1 MRPDLLARPLA
12 TAVAAAARVNGLT
25 IDPGVEAFTT
35 AAEGLKRQERL
46 CDEIGDGCR
55 LRTLFW
61 QAPQAITVGRAD
73 TRLPTFDAAAQRLAA
88 ENWPV
93 VVRRSG
99 GTACPVS
106 LGTFQ
111 IALAR
116 TAGANFAIDVAYRE
130 LSAMIGDALASIGL
144 VATIGEVAEAFCPG
158 RFDIQIDGRKLG
170 GVSQHWCERNG
181 HRVVT
186 TAASFV
192 LAEDLS
198 ELTRIVN
205 LFYESA
211 GGAKYCPADAITS
224 LDLALRDF
232 GSKRPCFLPRGREEE
247 AQ

>member
-12 TAVAAAARVNGLT
+12 AAIAAVARVHGLT
-25 IDPGVEAFTT
+25 IDPCVEGFTT
-35 AAEGLKRQERL
+35 AAEGLETQERL
-46 CDEIGDGCR
+46 CDEIDDGCR

-61 QAPQAITVGRAD
+61 QVPQALTVGRVD
-73 TRLPTFDAAAQRLAA
+73 THLPAFDAATQRLAA

-106 LGTFQ
+106 PGTFQ

-116 TAGANFAIDVAYRE
+116 TAGADFAIDIAYRE
-130 LSAMIGDALASIGL
+130 LSTMIGEALASIGL

-158 RFDIQIDGRKLG
+158 RFDIQIDGRKVG
-170 GVSQHWCERNG
+170 GISQHWCERNG

-198 ELTRIVN
+198 ELTRVVN

-211 GGAKYCPADAITS
+211 GGAKHCLANSIIS
-224 LDLALRDF
+224 LDIALQDF
-232 GSKRPCFLPRGREEE
+232 GSKPNVFCHS
-247 AQ
+247 AD

>member
-12 TAVAAAARVNGLT
+12 AAIAAVARVHGLT
-25 IDPGVEAFTT
+25 IDPCVEGFTT
-35 AAEGLKRQERL
+35 AAEGLERQERL

-61 QAPQAITVGRAD
+61 QAPQAIIVGRTD
-73 TRLPTFDAAAQRLAA
+73 TRLPTFDAAVQRLVA

-99 GTACPVS
+99 GTACPIS
-106 LGTFQ
+106 PGTIQ

-116 TAGANFAIDVAYRE
+116 SAGADFAIDVAYRE

-144 VATIGEVAEAFCPG
+144 VATIGEVAESFCPG

-170 GVSQHWCERNG
+170 GISQHWCERNG

-192 LAEDLS
+192 LAQDPS

-211 GGAKYCPADAITS
+211 GGARRCPADAIIS
-224 LDLALRDF
+224 LDLALQDF
-232 GSKRPCFLPRGREEE
+232 GSKPNVFCHS
-247 AQ
+247 AD

>member
-1 MRPDLLARPLA
+1 MRPDRLARPLA
-12 TAVAAAARVNGLT
+12 AAIAAAARVHGLT
-25 IDPGVEAFTT
+25 IDPCVEGFTT
-35 AAEGLKRQERL
+35 AAEGLERQERL
-46 CDEIGDGCR
+46 SDEIDDGCR
-55 LRTLFW
+55 LRTLLW
-61 QAPQAITVGRAD
+61 QVPQALTVGRSD
-73 TRLPTFDAAAQRLAA
+73 THLPTFAAATQRLAA

-99 GTACPVS
+99 GAACPVS
-106 LGTFQ
+106 PGTFQ

-116 TAGANFAIDVAYRE
+116 TAGADFAIDAAYRE
-130 LSAMIGDALASIGL
+130 FSTMIGDALASIGL

-181 HRVVT
+181 HRIVT

-192 LAEDLS
+192 LAEDLP
-198 ELTRIVN
+198 ELTRAVN

-211 GGAKYCPADAITS
+211 GGAKRCSANAVIS

-232 GSKRPCFLPRGREEE
+232 GSKPNVLCHRADKMG
-247 AQ
+247 